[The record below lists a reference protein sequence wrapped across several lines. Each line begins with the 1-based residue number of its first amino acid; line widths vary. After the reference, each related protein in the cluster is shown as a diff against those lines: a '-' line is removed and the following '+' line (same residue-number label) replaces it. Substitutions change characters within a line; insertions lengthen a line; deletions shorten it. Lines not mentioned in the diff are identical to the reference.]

1 MENKEDCCD
10 KFFGFIKEN
19 EEFLNNPVIKAFL
32 SKEENYQLLKK
43 SICYPTL
50 QNQEL
55 LDQTFRAFYFYIRFT
70 AYVSSTLY
78 FHGINLDKK
87 IRETNYRF
95 PITLDQPIGDNS
107 EISYKDLAEH
117 REDFEIESDNLLDYI
132 IDSNLYKALQDITS
146 NQRKILYL
154 VYVKGFTDS
163 EVSILLNKSQQAVSK
178 SRSKALKKV
187 RKYIEGNSGK
197 STM

>member
-1 MENKEDCCD
+1 MENKEDCCF
-10 KFFGFIKEN
+10 KFLKFIREN

-32 SKEENYQLLKK
+32 SKEENYQLFKK

-55 LDQTFRAFYFYIRFT
+55 LDQAFRAFYFYFRFT
-70 AYVSSTLY
+70 TYVSSTLY
-78 FHGINLDKK
+78 FYGINLDKK

-95 PITLDQPIGDNS
+95 PVTLDQPIDDNS
-107 EISYKDLAEH
+107 EIYHKDLAEH
-117 REDFEIESDNLLDYI
+117 YEDFEIESDNLLDYI
-132 IDSNLYKALQDITS
+132 INPDLYKVLQGITS

-163 EVSILLNKSQQAVSK
+163 EVGILLNKSQQAVSK
-178 SRSKALKKV
+178 SRSKAMKKI
-187 RKYIEGNSGK
+187 RKCMEGISGE
-197 STM
+197 